1 MALYLSEIVSVS
13 GKPGLHKMVG
23 NRSTGLI
30 VESLDGLGK
39 RFPTNLTQK
48 VSFLSDISMYTY
60 DGDEKLEEILK
71 KLHTAVEGGLALI
84 SKKSSGEEIQTF
96 FRKIVANF
104 DEDQVYNSD
113 IVKLV
118 SWYLVIKD
126 KVDFKNLMESED
138 AADEKGSKKSSGPA
152 KVKKPTAKSAPKAQ
166 SKAKGGVKKSGNL
179 KAG

>member
-30 VESLDGLGK
+30 VESLDAAKK

-60 DGDEKLEEILK
+60 DGDEKLDEILK
-71 KLHTAVEGGLALI
+71 KLHAVAEGGEKLI
-84 SKKSSGEEIQTF
+84 TKKSSGEEIQAF
-96 FRKIVANF
+96 FRKIVENF
-104 DEDQVYNSD
+104 DEEQVYNSD

-118 SWYLVIKD
+118 SWYLIIKD
-126 KVDFKNLMESED
+126 MVDFDNLLESEEE
-138 AADEKGSKKSSGPA
+138 ADKGAKKASGPA
-152 KVKKPTAKSAPKAQ
+152 KAKKPSAKSAPKAQ
-166 SKAKGGVKKSGNL
+166 SRAKGGVKKSGNL